1 MSINQYHEQR
11 NEQKLS
17 AGLFACQSQFI
28 KPLARQGGGVLDWG
42 GFVMTLSM
50 GKRMGG
56 LMVSISV
63 GGAMVLKEGASKVQD
78 FSSTVGEVGRVSG
91 LASAG

>member
-1 MSINQYHEQR
+1 MNREI
-11 NEQKLS
+11 K
-17 AGLFACQSQFI
+17 LFACVFEHQSQFT

-56 LMVSISV
+56 MMVSISV
-63 GGAMVLKEGASKVQD
+63 GGATVFREGASKVQD
-78 FSSTVGEVGRVSG
+78 FSSMVGEVGRSSVSTSDG
-91 LASAG
+91 